1 MRRIIKIGFP
11 IVCLAIIAGTF
22 VLLNKTAEKINRNKL
37 VEEDESFN
45 EVLNETEQLPDEN
58 IVNETAN
65 ENVVTT
71 TDPEEIKVLE
81 AKNRAQAIELVKRL
95 APPMSNVYYTNEG
108 TENGLYIVAIRDN
121 DTKNPNIIYSVDIE
135 NEKLEIYVK

>member
-58 IVNETAN
+58 VVNETAN
-65 ENVVTT
+65 ENAVTT

>member
-58 IVNETAN
+58 VVNETAN
-65 ENVVTT
+65 ENVVIT
-71 TDPEEIKVLE
+71 TDPEEIKTIE
-81 AKNRAQAIELVKRL
+81 AGNRAKAIDIVKRL

-121 DTKNPNIIYSVDIE
+121 DTKIPNIIYSVDIE
-135 NEKLEIYVK
+135 SEKLEIYVK